1 MRHRRRI
8 AVGASLSTLSWSARC
23 SGKPAVGHDVRKGE
37 SSKRVG
43 GFTAVGATLRRCRLP
58 YNKQLQRTVGD
69 KVPRHIGQRA
79 AAELRRYTATEAISS
94 FELSLRVAS
103 RWRAV
108 RNSVSPV
115 REARWR
121 GPRTALCCSHRAVR
135 ACSFKVGLGGSS
147 AAASASRRGGR
158 LAEHSVVERARFWG
172 GRRRSRCQ
180 EARELREGWRF
191 HSCWRYA
198 QAVSVAV

>member
-1 MRHRRRI
+1 MSSS
-8 AVGASLSTLSWSARC
+8 VC
-23 SGKPAVGHDVRKGE
+23 SSVSVR
-37 SSKRVG
+37 S
-43 GFTAVGATLRRCRLP
+43 
-58 YNKQLQRTVGD
+58 YNKQLQRTVMH

-103 RWRAV
+103 RWRALG
-108 RNSVSPV
+108 NSVSPV

-135 ACSFKVGLGGSS
+135 ACSFKVGLGGPS

-180 EARELREGWRF
+180 EARELKEGWRF

>member
-1 MRHRRRI
+1 MQI
-8 AVGASLSTLSWSARC
+8 LNA
-23 SGKPAVGHDVRKGE
+23 
-37 SSKRVG
+37 
-43 GFTAVGATLRRCRLP
+43 LRRCTEKPSCRP
-58 YNKQLQRTVGD
+58 AETSSNGSRMFNSASCRAHNKQLQRTVRH

-103 RWRAV
+103 RWKALG
-108 RNSVSPV
+108 NSVSPV

-135 ACSFKVGLGGSS
+135 ACSFKVRLGGSS

-158 LAEHSVVERARFWG
+158 LAERSVVERARFWG

-180 EARELREGWRF
+180 EARELKEGWRF